1 MLMKLSRRVVAVS
14 ILASVIGGLMS
25 VLVFQIESPP
35 KFLEYLVLPGT
46 IAFLAVSGGHAA
58 APQWVRWGAPAVPVV
73 VNMLAYAIAIIGISK
88 IFNLITR
95 KESI

>member
-1 MLMKLSRRVVAVS
+1 MKLSRRVAAVS
-14 ILASVIGGLMS
+14 ILASVMGGLMS

-46 IAFLAVSGGHAA
+46 TAFLVVSGGHA
-58 APQWVRWGAPAVPVV
+58 GAPKWALAGTPAIAVV
-73 VNMLAYAIAIIGISK
+73 VNMLVYAIAAIGISK
-88 IFNLITR
+88 ILNRIIG

>member
-35 KFLEYLVLPGT
+35 GFLEYLVLPGT
-46 IAFLAVSGGHAA
+46 IAFLFVTEGHA
-58 APQWVRWGAPAVPVV
+58 GAPHWALAISPAIVVV
-73 VNMLAYAIAIIGISK
+73 VNMLVYAIAVIGISK
-88 IFNLITR
+88 ILNLITR